1 MVTRRAA
8 LLVLVIFVTLP
19 ASARVDATAAR
30 PSLCR
35 VHHPSDERIT
45 WTCHRLRRG
54 QTLERLFGARWV
66 DVARFNRLDRRHAMA
81 GIDIKV
87 PTTLDDV
94 VSFTPLPSVYADAV
108 AEPMFLLIDLAEQFL
123 GAYELGRLV
132 LSSPVT
138 VGEPGHETPTGDFRI
153 GAADRWHTSSL
164 YPIEHTSIP
173 YPMTW
178 ALLFHTSPSGVTFW
192 LHGRDMPGY
201 PASHGCIG
209 LYDERMQA
217 RYYGVPR
224 DPVLDDARRLY
235 EWTLGPR
242 ASEEHVAVLAGPRVR
257 IVGRAPRIS

>member
-1 MVTRRAA
+1 MVRSRVTV
-8 LLVLVIFVTLP
+8 LVLVFLAMLP

-35 VHHPSDERIT
+35 VHHPSDARIT

-54 QTLERLFGARWV
+54 ESLERLFGARWV
-66 DVARFNRLDRRHAMA
+66 DVARFNRLDRRHAVP
-81 GIDIKV
+81 GVDVKV
-87 PTTLDDV
+87 PAALDELAN
-94 VSFTPLPSVYADAV
+94 FTPMPSVYADAV

-123 GAYELGRLV
+123 GAYELGQLV

-138 VGEPGHETPTGDFRI
+138 VGEEGHETPTGDFRI
-153 GAADRWHTSSL
+153 SAADRWHTSSL
-164 YPIEHTSIP
+164 YAIEHTSIP

-178 ALLFHTSPSGVTFW
+178 ALRFHTSPTGVTYW

-209 LYDERMQA
+209 LSDERMQA

-235 EWTLGPR
+235 EWALGPR
-242 ASEEHVAVLAGPRVR
+242 AGEERVAVLAGPRVR
-257 IVGRAPRIS
+257 IIGRAPRVS